1 MDSLFVSLL
10 GGLSY
15 GAVLFLVA
23 AGLSLVLGLMGI
35 VNIAHGAFFMAGAY
49 TGILVAKATNS
60 LILGLLAG
68 SFLAVILG
76 IIIDRGFLRLLYKQ
90 ELQQIL
96 VTMGILYLVTNV
108 HQWIY
113 TGWPKSGYVPPL
125 LATSIQIGTYD
136 FPLHRLVIIGVGL
149 VICLI
154 LWWLQDRTKVGAIVR
169 AGMDDAE
176 MVTGLGINLTVI
188 NVGAFAVG
196 ALLAGFAGVAG
207 APVLGGVNLQSGN
220 DMFLL
225 AIGVVIIGGVGSIQG
240 ALAGAMLIG
249 IFTTLTAMFLQG
261 MATYI
266 MYILMIVVL
275 ALKPSG
281 LITRK

>member
-1 MDSLFVSLL
+1 MDSLVISLL
-10 GGLSY
+10 GGISY

-49 TGILVAKATNS
+49 AGVMVAKATNS

-76 IIIDRGFLRLLYKQ
+76 IIIDRGFLRLLYKR

-113 TGWPKSGYVPPL
+113 GGWPKTGYIPPL
-125 LATSIQIGTYD
+125 LATSIHIGTYD
-136 FPLHRLVIIGVGL
+136 FPVHRLAIIGVGL

-176 MVTGLGINLTVI
+176 MVTGLGINLTII
-188 NVGAFAVG
+188 NVGAFALG

-207 APVLGGVNLQSGN
+207 APVLGGVSLQSGN

-225 AIGVVIIGGVGSIQG
+225 AIGVVIVGGVGSIQG

-249 IFTTLTAMFLQG
+249 IFTTLTAMYYQG
-261 MATYI
+261 IAIYI
-266 MYILMIVVL
+266 MYILMIIVL

-281 LITRK
+281 LISRR